1 MGTIWIKEFTGG
13 LDTRRMAETTA
24 GGVLMKANNGH
35 ISRGGEF
42 EKRAAFVP
50 EFTLPAGTVGMAAGA
65 TGIYVFGSGATPAG
79 LPAGV
84 SYQRL
89 QHSDGVTA
97 LTEILS
103 YDLYASK
110 IYAVGRFADGTI
122 FHFYD
127 GVRITSWYD
136 GRARASFQVTG
147 GVGTSTL
154 TALTVNGVSIIGGT
168 ITWTTSNE
176 NTAALIAASIN
187 STVSVPDYTATAVGA
202 QVNILAAT
210 AGAAPNGFAVGYTV
224 AGGFT
229 ITPASGFLLANG
241 ADSPTGTYQP
251 GSFVKTVSKKEYSTS
266 GSVLHFSGINA
277 PTKWT
282 TDNVGAG
289 FIDMASETSGAEQLT
304 AIGKYQSNI
313 AVFAERTII
322 IEYIDPDPTL
332 NRQVQVLNNTGTQSP
347 KSVTQ
352 FGDADLFY
360 LDNSGLRSLKARDSS
375 NAAATTDIGVPVDT
389 LVIDQIASLT
399 TDELANVIGLIE
411 PVGSRFWLVMKNLI
425 FVFSFFNGAKVSAW
439 STYVPSTVQNGVD
452 VPFDVTAAVVFR
464 RKVYIRSG
472 DTIYVY
478 GGLPAGFEYD
488 ATVAEAWLPYL
499 DANVPTRKKNF
510 TGIDAALEGEWS
522 VHVAMDPTNAIAED
536 KVATVYE
543 TTFGDGRLPGI
554 GDATHLSLRF
564 RSTGD
569 GPAKVSSAVIHY
581 EGKIDED

>member
-1 MGTIWIKEFTGG
+1 VWIKEFTGG
-13 LDTRRMAETTA
+13 LDTRRMPETTA
-24 GGVLMKANNGH
+24 GGVLVKAVNGH
-35 ISRGGEF
+35 VSRGGEF

-50 EFTLPAGTVGMAAGA
+50 EYTLPAGTVGMAAGA
-65 TGIYVFGSGATPAG
+65 TSIYVFGHTTAPGG
-79 LPAGV
+79 LPSGV
-84 SYQRL
+84 TYQRL

-97 LTEILS
+97 LSKILS

-110 IYAVGRFADGTI
+110 LYVVGLFADGAI

-127 GVRITSWYD
+127 GVRVTNWYD

-187 STVSVPDYTATAVGA
+187 STTSSPDYTATAVGA

-210 AGAAPNGFAVGYTV
+210 AGAASNGFAVGYTV
-224 AGGFT
+224 ASGMT

-241 ADSPTGTYQP
+241 SDTPSGTYQP
-251 GSFVKTVSKKEYSTS
+251 GSFVKTVSKKMYSTS
-266 GSVLHFSGINA
+266 GSVLHFSGIAA

-289 FIDMASETSGAEQLT
+289 FIDMASETSGAEQLQ
-304 AIGKYQSNI
+304 AVGKYQSNI

-332 NRQVQVLNNTGTQSP
+332 NRQIQVLNNTGTLSP

-352 FGDADLFY
+352 FGDSDLFY
-360 LDNSGLRSLKARDSS
+360 LDESGLRSLKARDSS
-375 NAAATTDIGVPVDT
+375 NAAATTDIGVPIDT
-389 LVIDQIASLT
+389 LVIDKLSEITL
-399 TDELANVIGLIE
+399 DERANVIGLIE
-411 PVGSRFWLVMKNLI
+411 PRDGRFWLAIKDTI

-439 STYVPSTVQNGVD
+439 STYIPSVVVGGDEVVFPID
-452 VPFDVTAAVVFR
+452 DMVVFR
-464 RKVYIRSG
+464 RRVYIRSG
-472 DTIYVY
+472 NTIYVY
-478 GGLPAGFEYD
+478 GGLSSTVEYD
-488 ATVAEAWLPYL
+488 ATVADAWLPYL
-499 DANVPTRKKNF
+499 DANAPTRKKNF
-510 TGIDAALEGEWS
+510 TGIDAALEGSWN
-522 VHVAMDPTNAIAED
+522 VYVAMDPTNEDAED

-543 TTFGDGRLPGI
+543 TTFRDGRLPGI
-554 GDATHLSLRF
+554 GDATHISLRF

-581 EGKIDED
+581 EGKLDED